1 MFNQSTF
8 WKTFEDVATIW
19 RAFQTKPKLEIWD
32 VRTFMQLNQACAAAL
47 TGNSAGV
54 AEKLAIYA
62 QGEGEYNAFNKEYLL
77 NPW

>member
-1 MFNQSTF
+1 
-8 WKTFEDVATIW
+8 
-19 RAFQTKPKLEIWD
+19 
-32 VRTFMQLNQACAAAL
+32 MQLNQACAAAL
-47 TGNSAGV
+47 TGNSAGI